1 MLILSRK
8 QGQEI
13 IIGDNISIK
22 VLKIQKKFDKE
33 YVELAINA
41 PSNVK
46 VLRKELID
54 KPKDSDDNWNR

>member
-8 QGQEI
+8 QGQEV

-54 KPKDSDDNWNR
+54 KPKDSNDNWNR